1 VSTKYVVETFAD
13 IIAAVQEEL
22 GADPNDTNVTNRI
35 KRDVNQI
42 YLQEI
47 CPDQAWS
54 WLTRRVERQT
64 KAYFSTGTAEV
75 TQGSATVTLTTGPGF
90 SAKGFFFSADGY
102 NEVYRVAQHTASSAT
117 VTLESPYT
125 GVSDTVATFKI
136 WTDCIPLPAD
146 CESTIKVRH
155 NFRTMPLEA
164 FGDRAYQQLVSTGPR
179 AISRPSC
186 YSTGSLVDPVPF
198 NSVSSLPASTYR
210 SAAGLTRTIVFAST
224 LGADSSTWLLVPG
237 DRIQVSGGGEDS
249 YNGDWVV
256 SEVTTTTATYDTIK
270 FTAKSTLAESSTADT
285 GFTVTKAAQ
294 TNLQARYRELL
305 VYPSLYDS
313 VTTLYVDYKISPPPL
328 VEDDDEPLIPLQDR
342 SVLVYGVL
350 SRQWVK
356 HRDAET
362 FATNAALYDRRL
374 AKMAGKIEDSQDLPK
389 IELSKL
395 YTRAKRK
402 GRFDRGFAGPSSSGF
417 ATGGGASVIQG
428 TPNRAVIFDANGNL
442 SSDPLVSTTELEYLN
457 GVTSNVQTQLD
468 ATALDADL
476 TAHIADTT
484 DAHAGSAITNTPS
497 GNLAAT
503 NVQTALDE
511 LQTDIDTRA
520 TSAALTAHI
529 NDTTDAHAGSAITN
543 TPSGNLAATTVQ
555 GALNELQTDVD
566 TRLTA
571 SSSAALTN
579 KTFDADGTG
588 NSITNIENADI
599 KAAAGIALNKL
610 AATGTS
616 KAAVT
621 DGSGFLVGH
630 ASTTATEI
638 GYVNGVTSAIQ
649 TQINTKA
656 PAASPT
662 FTGTVTTPLTTAGPV
677 ITDGSGVLSSE
688 ATLAKTRGGTGQSN
702 ASLTFPSSGTVQ
714 ATTPNNHG
722 VLVSGAGATATVVA
736 PNASTAFPLIS
747 GGASAD
753 PAWAK
758 LSEAGGG
765 TNQTAYTAGDILYAS
780 ATNTLSKLAVGT
792 SGQFL
797 KVANGLPSY
806 GPGASGINYLT
817 ANPDAET
824 DTTGWTAY
832 ADAAGTSPVDGTGG
846 SPTFTWTR
854 STSSPLRGTGSFLAT
869 KDAANRQ
876 GEGVAYAITLDSA
889 DQAKPICVA
898 FDYAIASGTYA
909 DGDLTVYLYDVTNS
923 LVIQP
928 APYRILSATAG
939 LSQKWIGYFQTS
951 AASTS
956 YRLIIHTASTSAS
969 AYTVKFDNF
978 NVGPTYQSYGAVVT
992 DWSSYTP
999 TWSSSSGGP
1008 PAIGNGAITGQYR
1021 QVGDSLQVQIAIN
1034 SGTTTTYGGT
1044 GYTFSLPSGYTIDT
1058 AKLASSTTVNQVLGN
1073 ATAEVSASLNVYD
1086 GQITYLDTTHV
1097 RVLNTDGVAEAT
1109 WGSAN
1114 PASWAASTANQR
1126 MGLFFQVPLAG
1137 RSSNVLVSSDADT
1150 RVQNFLANGYSSGTV
1165 SSTFAGSGNIV
1176 FATIE
1181 DDTHGAYSSGVVTIP
1196 VPGRYK
1202 ITGHANIPG
1211 TYTVNQ
1217 FATLA
1222 INKNG
1227 TEVKDF
1233 STYAGG
1239 SMSALQ
1245 AGGEYTANFN
1255 AGDTLAM
1262 RVYSN
1267 ATSPSVSNSS
1277 VWTFFGVTRVSG
1289 PAQIAASETVA
1300 ARYTNTAGTTLT
1312 KSANN
1317 TVPFATKDYDTHGAF
1332 VTDTFTAPMA
1342 GKYSVKAA
1350 VYIASGPTWAS
1361 GDRIAVEILKN
1372 GSANSGFVPTIF
1384 FGTFAQAVSAAIS
1397 GTVNCVAGDTIKLNV
1412 APFKAAASNVT
1423 LDTSAGYNFI
1433 AIERVGN

>member
-117 VTLESPYT
+117 ITLESPYT

-442 SSDPLVSTTELEYLN
+442 SSDPLVSTTELEYLD
-457 GVTSNVQTQLD
+457 GVTLNIQTQLD

-520 TSAALTAHI
+520 TAAALTAHI

-579 KTFDADGTG
+579 KTFDADGAG

-765 TNQTAYTAGDILYAS
+765 TNQTTYAAGDILYAS
-780 ATNTLSKLAVGT
+780 ASNTLSKLTAG
-792 SGQFL
+792 SNGQFL
-797 KVANGLPSY
+797 KLSNSLPSW
-806 GPGASGINYLT
+806 GPGANGINYLS
-817 ANPDAET
+817 ANPDGET
-824 DTTGWTAY
+824 DTSGWTTF
-832 ADAAGTSPVDGTGG
+832 AAAASATPDGTFAG
-846 SPTFTWTR
+846 SPQ
-854 STSSPLRGTGSFLAT
+854 SSLWIRNTTTPLRGTGDLQFSKTGSAS
-869 KDAANRQ
+869 RQ
-876 GEGVAYAITLDSA
+876 GQGAYYSFTLDKA
-889 DQAKPICVA
+889 DLAKPLCIS
-898 FDYAIASGTYA
+898 FDYCITSGTYA
-909 DGDLTVYLYDVTNS
+909 DGDLTVYMWDGTN
-923 LVIQP
+923 VIQP
-928 APYRILSATAG
+928 TPYRILSATAG
-939 LSQKWIGYFQTS
+939 LPQKWIGYFQTS
-951 AASTS
+951 ATATSYKFFIYCASTNAVD
-956 YRLIIHTASTSAS
+956 YK
-969 AYTVKFDNF
+969 VQFDNF
-978 NVGPTYQSYGAVVT
+978 NVGPTYQSYGAVMT
-992 DWSSYTP
+992 DWLSYTP

-1137 RSSNVLVSSDADT
+1137 KSSNVLVSSDADT
-1150 RVQNFLANGYSSGTV
+1150 RVQNFLANGYSSGTI

-1233 STYAGG
+1233 TTYAGG

-1300 ARYTNTAGTTLT
+1300 ARYTDAAGQNLVTGTIY
-1312 KSANN
+1312 NW
-1317 TVPFATKDYDTHGAF
+1317 ATKDYDTHNAVTTGASWK
-1332 VTDTFTAPMA
+1332 FTAPMV
-1342 GKYSVKAA
+1342 GKYRINCRWITGSAT
-1350 VYIASGPTWAS
+1350 SGAIGNIVGLRLS
-1361 GDRIAVEILKN
+1361 KN
-1372 GSANSGFVPTIF
+1372 GGAAAAYV
-1384 FGTFAQAVSAAIS
+1384 AIS
-1397 GTVNCVAGDTIKLNV
+1397 YAVVTGSIAKTGTGATTVNLVAGDTISLLGLNNTGSTHTTD
-1412 APFKAAASNVT
+1412 ASS
-1423 LDTSAGYNFI
+1423 DENFI
-1433 AIERVGN
+1433 EIERVGN